1 MARIHNILD
10 FSSKKSSGTKISI
23 VTCYD
28 YSSALIVAASDID
41 CVLVGDSVAMT
52 MHGASS
58 TISATIEQMVMHTEW
73 VVRGLKDGTKAGEK
87 PPFVIGDLP
96 FLSYR
101 KDLTANIEA
110 ALAIMQAGA
119 NAIKLEGAKGNLAL
133 IEHLVD
139 SGVPIMGHL
148 GLTPQSVNQIGGY
161 KVQGK
166 TTAAHDAMLD
176 DAKALAAAGC
186 FAMVLEC
193 VPAALAKEISE
204 QVQIVTIGIGAGN
217 DTDGQ
222 VLVWQDLLGLNTQF
236 KPKFVRRY
244 FDGFG
249 EFQKALNHYHADVLG
264 QNFPSDAESFK

>member
-10 FSSKKSSGTKISI
+10 FSSKKSSGTKISVI
-23 VTCYD
+23 TCYD
-28 YSSALIVAASDID
+28 YTSALIVAASNID

-52 MHGASS
+52 MHGSSS
-58 TISATIEQMVMHTEW
+58 TIFASVEQMAMHTEW
-73 VVRGLKDGTKAGEK
+73 VVRGLKDGTKPGEK

-101 KDLTANIEA
+101 KDLSANVDA

-139 SGVPIMGHL
+139 SGVPVMGHL

-166 TTAAHDAMLD
+166 TPEAHHTMLE
-176 DAKALAAAGC
+176 DAKALQLAAC
-186 FAMVLEC
+186 FGIVLEC
-193 VPAALAKEISE
+193 VPSSLAKEISS
-204 QVQIVTIGIGAGN
+204 QLQIVTIGIGAGN
-217 DTDGQ
+217 ETDGQ

-244 FDGFG
+244 FDGFSQ
-249 EFQKALNHYHADVLG
+249 FQDALDHYHADVLD
-264 QNFPSDAESFK
+264 NSFPSEAESFK

>member
-10 FSSKKSSGTKISI
+10 FSSKKSSGTKISV

-28 YSSALIVAASDID
+28 YTSALMVAASNID

-52 MHGASS
+52 MHGAAS
-58 TISATIEQMVMHTEW
+58 TISATVQQMAMHTEW
-73 VVRGLKDGTKAGEK
+73 VIRGLKDGTKAADK
-87 PPFVIGDLP
+87 TPFVIADLP

-101 KDLTANIEA
+101 KDRSANVDA
-110 ALAIMQAGA
+110 ALTIMQAGA
-119 NAIKLEGAKGNLAL
+119 NAIKIEGAKGNLAL

-139 SGVPIMGHL
+139 SGVPVMGHL

-166 TTAAHDAMLD
+166 TPEAHQAMLD
-176 DAKALAAAGC
+176 DAKALEVAGC
-186 FAMVLEC
+186 FGMVLEC
-193 VPAALAKEISE
+193 VPALLAREISS

-217 DTDGQ
+217 ETDGQ

-249 EFQKALNHYHADVLG
+249 EFQKSLNHYHADVLG
-264 QNFPSDAESFK
+264 QTFPSEVESFK